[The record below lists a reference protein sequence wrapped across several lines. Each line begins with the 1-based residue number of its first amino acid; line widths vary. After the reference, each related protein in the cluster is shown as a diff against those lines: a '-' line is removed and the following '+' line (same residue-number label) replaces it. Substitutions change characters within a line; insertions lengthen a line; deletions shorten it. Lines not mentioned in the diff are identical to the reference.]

1 MSLIDKIRQ
10 PISAEMRIFKSIFA
24 EALKTENPLLSN
36 VNEYILQGSGKQLRP
51 ILTILS
57 AKLCGEV
64 TEATYN
70 GALSLELL
78 HNASLIHDDVVDFTM
93 ERRGRSSINARWTN
107 KIAVLSGDYM
117 LSSSLINATKTKNL
131 DILYAVANIG
141 MELSDGELIQLT
153 NTKKTKITE
162 DDYFKVIRKKTALLF
177 GTCAEVGAFSVNASA
192 EVKNHLKSF
201 GENLGICFQI
211 KDDIFDYYQDIEI
224 GKPTGNDLQDGKVTL
239 PLIYALQNSE
249 GTTREDIMSMIDRKD
264 FSADNINLIMEFA
277 RNNGGVDYANKCME
291 TYKNKA
297 IAELNSFADSDVKD
311 ALIMCAEF
319 AAGRNI

>member
-107 KIAVLSGDYM
+107 KIAVLSATTCCQARLLTLQKQRTLIFCM
-117 LSSSLINATKTKNL
+117 LLQISEWS
-131 DILYAVANIG
+131 
-141 MELSDGELIQLT
+141 
-153 NTKKTKITE
+153 
-162 DDYFKVIRKKTALLF
+162 FRTA
-177 GTCAEVGAFSVNASA
+177 S
-192 EVKNHLKSF
+192 
-201 GENLGICFQI
+201 
-211 KDDIFDYYQDIEI
+211 
-224 GKPTGNDLQDGKVTL
+224 
-239 PLIYALQNSE
+239 
-249 GTTREDIMSMIDRKD
+249 
-264 FSADNINLIMEFA
+264 
-277 RNNGGVDYANKCME
+277 
-291 TYKNKA
+291 
-297 IAELNSFADSDVKD
+297 
-311 ALIMCAEF
+311 
-319 AAGRNI
+319 